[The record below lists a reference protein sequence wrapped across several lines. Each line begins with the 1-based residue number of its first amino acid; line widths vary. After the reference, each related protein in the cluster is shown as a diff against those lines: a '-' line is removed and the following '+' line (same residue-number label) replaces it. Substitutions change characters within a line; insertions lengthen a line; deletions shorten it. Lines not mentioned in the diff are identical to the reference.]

1 MPKVVTTITVDWE
14 GEKLIPADL
23 KAMKVLNTKLELFAS
38 KIGQAIP
45 ITHFICPSYLTRTD
59 DESERNR
66 IARTILDSGAIK
78 KEDEVGAH
86 VHCWSSLAL
95 EAGIA
100 ETDMYKTP
108 IGINP
113 NSEPPVFR
121 GGKFLRNDF
130 GYTVPF
136 GIYGKVEVTK
146 FLNTTVVLLQKYLG
160 ANPVSFRCGM
170 WVTCDVI
177 FEAMAQTQLTNEA
190 SGIPFNYMSGPV
202 KTFFDSLP
210 GLRDLNMILW
220 NVKIWGNAQT
230 VGTDP
235 QYVQN
240 TKSFPLYKQGILGM
254 GDPEISPPEM
264 VSSIVEV
271 PDTGALIPITN
282 QKLMNAHIDSAFD
295 IAEKTGEDVYISLG
309 FHQEDCGAGAFFQ
322 TATDRLTPEET
333 AVRLNGLL
341 GSIAHIISM
350 AQRSHFPF
358 EFIKKTDLAAVLA
371 QKKKFRIPLA

>member
-1 MPKVVTTITVDWE
+1 MPNVVITITVDWE
-14 GEKLIPADL
+14 GEKLIAGDL
-23 KAMKVLNTKLELFAS
+23 KAMKILNTKLELFAS

-59 DESERNR
+59 DESERTK
-66 IARTILDSGAIK
+66 IAQTILDSGAIK

-100 ETDMYKTP
+100 ESDMRMTP
-108 IGINP
+108 IGIQP
-113 NSEPPVFR
+113 NSEPAVYR
-121 GGKFLRNDF
+121 NGKFLGNDF

-136 GIYGKVEVTK
+136 GVYSKANVTK
-146 FLNTTVVLLQKYLG
+146 FLNATVGLLQKYLR

-190 SGIPFNYMSGPV
+190 SGIPFNYMNGPV
-202 KTFFDSLP
+202 KTVFD
-210 GLRDLNMILW
+210 GFGFRDLNLISW

-230 VGTDP
+230 ISTDP

-240 TKSFPLYKQGILGM
+240 TKSFPLYQHGILGM
-254 GDPEISPPEM
+254 GDPQISGPEM
-264 VSSIVEV
+264 ISGIVEV
-271 PDTGALIPITN
+271 PDTGTLIPITN
-282 QKLMNAHIDSAFD
+282 QGLMNAHIDSAFN

-309 FHQEDCGAGAFFQ
+309 FHQEDCSAAAFFE
-322 TATDRLTPEET
+322 TATNHLTTDET

-341 GSIAHIISM
+341 GSIAHIISKS
-350 AQRSHFPF
+350 QRSHFPV

-371 QKKKFRIPLA
+371 QKKKFRVPLA